1 MFYASM
7 NKGTGGIVFGLV
19 VSACVSSV
27 CVSRKVVT
35 TIFHKSGALKTNMNR
50 LDFEVQGQR
59 SKVKV
64 MIRPNNGQKGGS
76 IRIDGSLLRSSLY
89 YSFHCAYTTD
99 DVYSRCDFS
108 FTADARNRCIQ
119 TVLFPVSFFGS
130 GNKFGTKLTRCPPI
144 EGIRQY
150 VPGFKKH
157 LMGCKAQLA

>member
-89 YSFHCAYTTD
+89 FITPFIAHTLQTTSI
-99 DVYSRCDFS
+99 VVVTFRLLLMREIAAF
-108 FTADARNRCIQ
+108 
-119 TVLFPVSFFGS
+119 
-130 GNKFGTKLTRCPPI
+130 
-144 EGIRQY
+144 RQY
-150 VPGFKKH
+150 CFQFPFSGQETN
-157 LMGCKAQLA
+157 LGQS